1 MRVITAGLAAAA
13 VIALATPGV
22 AQATNWITVGPY
34 PTQESCQPDMERY
47 HQVYPAWGCYQSTG
61 GWYFQYNRV

>member
-1 MRVITAGLAAAA
+1 MRVITACLTAAA
-13 VIALATPGV
+13 VIALVTPGV

-47 HQVYPAWGCYQSTG
+47 HQIYPAWGCYQSGG

>member
-1 MRVITAGLAAAA
+1 MRVLTASLATAA

-34 PTQESCQPDMERY
+34 PTQESCQPDMERH
-47 HQVYPAWGCYQSTG
+47 HQVYPAWGCYYSNG
-61 GWYFQYNRV
+61 GWYYQYNRV

>member
-13 VIALATPGV
+13 VIAIAPGV

-34 PTQESCQPDMERY
+34 PSRETCQPDKERAN
-47 HQVYPAWGCYQSTG
+47 QAFPAWGCYQSG
-61 GWYFQYNRV
+61 ESWYYQYNKI

>member
-1 MRVITAGLAAAA
+1 MRVALVSLAAAVLVVVA
-13 VIALATPGV
+13 PGA

-34 PTQESCQPDMERY
+34 PTQESCQYDKDRY
-47 HQVYPAWGCYQSTG
+47 HQIYPAWGCYQQDG

>member
-1 MRVITAGLAAAA
+1 MRVVTAGLAAVA

-34 PTQESCQPDMERY
+34 PSKETCQPDKERTN
-47 HQVYPAWGCYQSTG
+47 QAFPAWGCYQAEG
-61 GWYFQYNRV
+61 GWYYQYNRV